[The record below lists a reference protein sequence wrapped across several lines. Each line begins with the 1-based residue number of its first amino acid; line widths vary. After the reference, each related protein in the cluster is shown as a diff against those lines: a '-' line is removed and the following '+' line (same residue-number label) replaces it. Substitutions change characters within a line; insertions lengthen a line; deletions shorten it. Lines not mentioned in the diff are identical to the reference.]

1 MRSMLKVVTVFLACG
16 IALCSSR
23 AAQGGWFCHHHG
35 GYSYASYSG
44 PAAGATTFG
53 LSTYGVAPH
62 SLGVSP
68 YAYGVSPYGFGVHPY
83 AYGVSPY
90 GLGVSPYASGI
101 SPYGFGVHPYASG
114 VSPYGLGINPYG
126 SGINPYGLG
135 INPNGLGLTDIIG
148 LIGRIAS
155 GFGQSGGGLNQ
166 FSGGGLNQLSG
177 GGLNQLPG
185 GTRPVIEVI
194 THTGDPVESDLAS
207 RVKKLESDVN
217 SVNIK
222 LDQILA
228 ALQAKSK

>member
-1 MRSMLKVVTVFLACG
+1 MRSTLKVVPVFLACG

-53 LSTYGVAPH
+53 LSTYGVAPQ

-83 AYGVSPY
+83 ACWCQPLWLRSPP
-90 GLGVSPYASGI
+90 LCLWF
-101 SPYGFGVHPYASG
+101 SPYGFGVNPYASG
-114 VSPYGLGINPYG
+114 VSPYGLGINPYA
-126 SGINPYGLG
+126 SGISPYGLG

-148 LIGRIAS
+148 LIGRIA
-155 GFGQSGGGLNQ
+155 GGLGQSGGGLNQ
-166 FSGGGLNQLSG
+166 FSGGGLNQFSG

-207 RVKKLESDVN
+207 RVKKLESDVT